1 MPHFRYERKAGAA
14 QGRIVVGIDEAGR
27 GPLAGPV
34 VAAAV
39 LIDLKRFPRT
49 LRATVDDS
57 KKLTPELREHLYD
70 RLQDHALIGVGMA
83 SSNEIDRLNILRASL
98 LAMRRAVEALGFTP
112 DHALIDGNVSPDLP
126 CAATTI
132 IEGDGKSVSIAAA
145 SIIAKVV
152 RDRLMR
158 AMAACHPEY
167 GWDHN
172 AGYSTAEHLSA
183 LARFGPCL
191 QHRRSF
197 RPVREHLLV
206 RT

>member
-1 MPHFRYERKAGAA
+1 MPDFSYERKAGAS

-34 VAAAV
+34 IAAAV
-39 LIDLKRFPRT
+39 LIDLKRFPRS

-57 KKLTPELREHLYD
+57 KKLTPGLREHLYD
-70 RLQDHALIGVGMA
+70 RLQDHALIGVGLA
-83 SSNEIDRLNILRASL
+83 SSIEIDRLNILRASL
-98 LAMRRAVEALGFTP
+98 LAMCRAVAALGLTP
-112 DHALIDGNVSPDLP
+112 DHALIDGTISPDLP
-126 CAATTI
+126 CATTPI
-132 IEGDGKSVSIAAA
+132 IAGDGKCVSIAAA

-158 AMAACHPEY
+158 AMAAYHPEY

-172 AGYSTAEHLSA
+172 AGYPTPEHLRA
-183 LARFGPCL
+183 LARYGPSL

-197 RPVREHLLV
+197 RPVREHLLL
-206 RT
+206 RS

>member
-1 MPHFRYERKAGAA
+1 MPDFRYERKAGAGE
-14 QGRIVVGIDEAGR
+14 GRIVVGIDEAGR

-49 LRATVDDS
+49 LRAVVDDS
-57 KKLTPELREHLYD
+57 KKLAPELREHLYN

-83 SSNEIDRLNILRASL
+83 SCIEIDRFNILRASL
-98 LAMRRAVEALGFTP
+98 VAMRRAVDALGLTP
-112 DHALIDGNVSPDLP
+112 DHALVDGNVPPDLP
-126 CAATTI
+126 CGVTTI
-132 IEGDGKSVSIAAA
+132 VEGDCQCCSIAAA

-158 AMAACHPEY
+158 GMAAYHPEY
-167 GWDHN
+167 GWEHN
-172 AGYSTAEHLSA
+172 AGYSTPEHLSA
-183 LARFGPCL
+183 LARYGPTL

-197 RPVREHLLV
+197 RSVREHLLV
-206 RT
+206 TV